1 MMEVCEYIIK
11 TVENPVIQDYDHLVK
26 EYWDNWVVI
35 SNYEG
40 VNKKGAVRYY
50 CYVNKTELTD
60 LIMELDKDAESN
72 GECILTY
79 VGPGRSNGGLLL

>member
-1 MMEVCEYIIK
+1 MEEREYVIK
-11 TVENPVIQDYDHLVK
+11 TVENPVIQDYDRLVK

-40 VNKKGAVRYY
+40 FNKKGVVRYY
-50 CYVNKTELTD
+50 CYVNREELTD
-60 LIMELDKDAESN
+60 LIMEMDRDYETY